1 MTATGLSS
9 GAGDRDLW
17 GTHNPSRL
25 EEMVP
30 LMACKG
36 RLGISQEGVGVWGFP
51 PGALE
56 ETPARPRL
64 LGKCRQFTVA
74 GLWCGL
80 WVAVSRD
87 LRYFRSSGCQGWERP
102 PCARAQ
108 VDFPQTVRWVGKRLD
123 SQTVRTEQLQKSW
136 PRGCSKN
143 EDVLRE
149 NIR

>member
-1 MTATGLSS
+1 MMAAGLSS
-9 GAGDRDLW
+9 GDGNRDLW
-17 GTHNPSRL
+17 GTHNPFQL

-36 RLGISQEGVGVWGFP
+36 RLGISQEGVGVRGFP

-74 GLWCGL
+74 GLWCGM

-87 LRYFRSSGCQGWERP
+87 PCYFRRSSGCRGWERP
-102 PCARAQ
+102 PCAQAQ
-108 VDFPQTVRWVGKRLD
+108 VDFPQAVRWEESGFPD
-123 SQTVRTEQLQKSW
+123 SEDRAAAKSW
-136 PRGCSKN
+136 PRGRCKN